1 MHGVGVLKETEQ
13 ESSDKRNNLTTK
25 IQQPLYIL
33 PHDLKSTYQ
42 AKKKVY
48 GLKQTQH
55 SLFSLF
61 FHSFSH
67 PLTYMNAHTQKLEEL
82 TF

>member
-42 AKKKVY
+42 AKKKVTMIT
-48 GLKQTQH
+48 L
-55 SLFSLF
+55 
-61 FHSFSH
+61 
-67 PLTYMNAHTQKLEEL
+67 
-82 TF
+82 